1 MARGIHETDP
11 VTSYVST
18 RWYRAP
24 EILLASKT
32 YGSPADLFALGCVY
46 AEMHTGVP
54 LFAGFDELD
63 QLRQIFAVV
72 GTPHDQN
79 WRDGI
84 ALLQKSYRV
93 ISWPP
98 QRTTLDKVVTNH
110 MKGAAIHLL
119 TGLLRLDPDRR
130 LTADQALDHAVFRP
144 LMMEMEESSR
154 KRSATTTAAVAVTP
168 STITTSHKHPHKK
181 NKPAV
186 VTISPHRADH
196 GLPFPALQQ
205 PPPFLQ
211 QQQQH
216 NNNHFD

>member
-1 MARGIHETDP
+1 MARGINETDP

-24 EILLASKT
+24 EILLASET

-46 AEMHTGVP
+46 AEMHTGTP

-63 QLRQIFAVV
+63 QLRQIFGVV
-72 GTPHDQN
+72 GTPNDQD

-98 QRTTLDKVVTNH
+98 QRTTLEKIVTNH
-110 MKGAAIHLL
+110 MQGTAVHLL
-119 TGLLRLDPDRR
+119 NGLLRLDPDRR

-144 LMMEMEESSR
+144 LMEEMAESSR
-154 KRSATTTAAVAVTP
+154 KRSAPTTAAAAVAVTP
-168 STITTSHKHPHKK
+168 STITTSHNHHKK

-186 VTISPHRADH
+186 VTISPQRTDH
-196 GLPFPALQQ
+196 GLPFPALQ
-205 PPPFLQ
+205 PPPPPSSQ
-211 QQQQH
+211 QQYRPH
-216 NNNHFD
+216 MD